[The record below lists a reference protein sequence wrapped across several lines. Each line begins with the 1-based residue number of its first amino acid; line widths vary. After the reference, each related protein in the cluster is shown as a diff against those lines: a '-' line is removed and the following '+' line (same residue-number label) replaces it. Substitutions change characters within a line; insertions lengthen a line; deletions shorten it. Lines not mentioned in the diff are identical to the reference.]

1 MGPAYWP
8 ASEFLTNNMGWPFK
22 DSSLMSRECIEN
34 LADCA
39 AGSGVDPDIVH
50 GSGPTKMEVRNR

>member
-1 MGPAYWP
+1 
-8 ASEFLTNNMGWPFK
+8 
-22 DSSLMSRECIEN
+22 MSRECIEN